1 MGKTEGRG
9 FLPKRTG
16 VEIKQWSDH
25 RKSPVDFAIF
35 YRKQIMNKLI
45 FIGVALFAGLLVEGI
60 WWDVPVTY
68 MSSMSFALFEVFQ

>member
-1 MGKTEGRG
+1 
-9 FLPKRTG
+9 
-16 VEIKQWSDH
+16 
-25 RKSPVDFAIF
+25 
-35 YRKQIMNKLI
+35 MNKLI